1 VKNKGTF
8 YNCNLCDFEW
18 HSKDGHACPICKKKG
33 KGNPEKEFSYG
44 DLNGRMFGTGLRG
57 KRMGNIYSSIGLIT
71 LVYIIYALVKG

>member
-18 HSKDGHACPICKKKG
+18 HSIDGHTCPICKRID

-44 DLNGRMFGTGLRG
+44 DLNGRIFGTGLRG